1 MTPQDVFSIDV
12 LADRVIVSGSLDC
25 ASVPLMS
32 RAVLR
37 LAFLSAR
44 QVELDLSN
52 VTFMDCSGLGALL
65 LLQRSVSPF
74 VVVVSA
80 AVQRVLD
87 LTDSGLIFNAH
98 TPLLPA
104 A

>member
-1 MTPQDVFSIDV
+1 MTTQDLFSIDV
-12 LADRVIVSGSLDC
+12 RADRVVISGELDMACVSE
-25 ASVPLMS
+25 MS

-52 VTFMDCSGLGALL
+52 VTFMDCGVMRALL
-65 LLQRSVSPF
+65 QLQRSVSPF

-87 LTDSGLIFNAH
+87 LTDSGLLFNTH
-98 TPLLPA
+98 PSLLPA

>member
-1 MTPQDVFSIDV
+1 MTTQDLFSIDV
-12 LADRVIVSGSLDC
+12 RADRVVISGELDMACVSE
-25 ASVPLMS
+25 MS

-87 LTDSGLIFNAH
+87 LTDSGLIFNPH
-98 TPLLPA
+98 TPLIPA